1 MSLVCAARA
10 SDYSSLAAAAA
21 AASLDACFVSKLSIA
36 GYAPGHGGLA
46 ELSLKIA
53 LNVISTFAMTQ
64 RGLVFRNRMIA
75 VSPTNDKIY
84 CRCVALIADLAGV
97 TAADATTALLRS
109 IYRWVHFFC
118 LLFLAFFLSF
128 LLFVYAYSSVSSI
141 LRSIY
146 SVDELTVEIQSAPRQ
161 AHIEEATPRGDAQ
174 LTQSII
180 MPVAILLAHDPA
192 STVADAK
199 SALRHEPRV
208 SVLLRK
214 MHDAKSAKRVLPT
227 TAPSSSP
234 PTETQLVLG
243 LDLGTTSI
251 K

>member
-1 MSLVCAARA
+1 MRRKSERLQLSRRRRSSRIVGRMLRQQAQHRGLRAWPWRPRRALLEDRTQRDLHVCNDAAWARFPEPHDRRVA
-10 SDYSSLAAAAA
+10 NERQDLLPLRRVDRRSRGRHCGRRDNG
-21 AASLDACFVSKLSIA
+21 AASV
-36 GYAPGHGGLA
+36 
-46 ELSLKIA
+46 
-53 LNVISTFAMTQ
+53 
-64 RGLVFRNRMIA
+64 
-75 VSPTNDKIY
+75 
-84 CRCVALIADLAGV
+84 DLQVG
-97 TAADATTALLRS
+97 S
-109 IYRWVHFFC
+109 F
-118 LLFLAFFLSF
+118 LLFAFSCIFSLIS
-128 LLFVYAYSSVSSI
+128 LFVYAYSSVSSI